1 MVIQKLENLRYNKL
15 INNSAFI
22 FTLLLFSCNKQSIL
36 KQDFN
41 CKESF
46 FSNLEEIK
54 DSNGKFSVQLP
65 SNWKT
70 NLYTDA
76 IQSSI
81 YGADTTKQLTK
92 TILLDVSYIS
102 NTIEINDLFKLKV
115 ENENLSNKLIQK
127 TTRELN
133 FLNKPSYYLISIGK
147 KGIYN
152 YKSLQ
157 LFITTNKEKT
167 MLVKAEIYGDSLVNE
182 RLCKAITLIEKI
194 KIHQ

>member
-1 MVIQKLENLRYNKL
+1 LSCKTL
-15 INNSAFI
+15 IKGSVCILGFA
-22 FTLLLFSCNKQSIL
+22 LLFFSCKQNSIL

-46 FSNLEEIK
+46 FSNLKEIK
-54 DSNGKFSVQLP
+54 DPNGNFSVQVP
-65 SNWKT
+65 SNWKI
-70 NLYTDA
+70 NRFTDA

-81 YGADTTKQLTK
+81 YGADTTKQLTNS
-92 TILLDVSYIS
+92 ILLDLSYIS
-102 NTIEINDLFKLKV
+102 NTIEINELFKLKV

-127 TTRELN
+127 KTKELN
-133 FLNKPSYYLISIGK
+133 FLNKPSYYVISIGK
-147 KGIYN
+147 KGPYS

-167 MLVKAEIYGDSLVNE
+167 MLIKAEIYGDSLVDE

-194 KIHQ
+194 KIHP

>member
-1 MVIQKLENLRYNKL
+1 LG
-15 INNSAFI
+15 AA
-22 FTLLLFSCNKQSIL
+22 LLFISCKQHSIL

-46 FSNLEEIK
+46 FSNLKEIK
-54 DSNGKFSVQLP
+54 GPNGNFSAQIP
-65 SNWKT
+65 SNWKI
-70 NLYTDA
+70 NRFTDA

-92 TILLDVSYIS
+92 A
-102 NTIEINDLFKLKV
+102 NPIEINELFKLKV

-127 TTRELN
+127 KTKELN
-133 FLNKPSYYLISIGK
+133 FLNKPSYYVISIGK
-147 KGIYN
+147 KGPYN

-157 LFITTNKEKT
+157 LLITTNKEKT
-167 MLVKAEIYGDSLVNE
+167 MLIKAEIYGDSLVDE

-194 KIHQ
+194 KIHS

>member
-1 MVIQKLENLRYNKL
+1 LRCKTL
-15 INNSAFI
+15 IKSSVCVFGAA
-22 FTLLLFSCNKQSIL
+22 LLFFSCKQHSIL

-46 FSNLEEIK
+46 FSNLKEVK
-54 DSNGKFSVQLP
+54 DPNGNFSVQVP
-65 SNWKT
+65 SNWKI
-70 NLYTDA
+70 NRYTDA

-92 TILLDVSYIS
+92 SILLDLSYIS
-102 NTIEINDLFKLKV
+102 NTIEINELFKLKV

-127 TTRELN
+127 KTKELN
-133 FLNKPSYYLISIGK
+133 FLNKPSYYVISIGK
-147 KGIYN
+147 KGTYS
-152 YKSLQ
+152 YTSLQ

-167 MLVKAEIYGDSLVNE
+167 MLVKAEIYGDYLVDE

-194 KIHQ
+194 KIHP

>member
-1 MVIQKLENLRYNKL
+1 LNYKSL
-15 INNSAFI
+15 IKISVCILGAA
-22 FTLLLFSCNKQSIL
+22 LLFFSCKQPSIL

-46 FSNLEEIK
+46 FSNLKEIK
-54 DSNGKFSVQLP
+54 GPNGNFSAQIP
-65 SNWKT
+65 SNWKI
-70 NLYTDA
+70 NRFTDA

-92 TILLDVSYIS
+92 AILLDLSYIS
-102 NTIEINDLFKLKV
+102 NPIEINELFKRKV

-127 TTRELN
+127 KTKELN
-133 FLNKPSYYLISIGK
+133 FLNKPSYYVISMGK
-147 KGIYN
+147 KGPYN

-167 MLVKAEIYGDSLVNE
+167 MLIKAEIYGDSLVDE

-194 KIHQ
+194 KIHS

>member
-1 MVIQKLENLRYNKL
+1 MSCKTL
-15 INNSAFI
+15 IKGSVCILGAA
-22 FTLLLFSCNKQSIL
+22 LLFISCKQHSIL
-36 KQDFN
+36 NEDFN

-46 FSNLEEIK
+46 FSNLKEIK
-54 DSNGKFSVQLP
+54 DPNGNFSAQLP
-65 SNWKT
+65 SNWKI
-70 NLYTDA
+70 NRFTDA

-92 TILLDVSYIS
+92 TILLDLSYIS
-102 NTIEINDLFKLKV
+102 NPIEINELFKLKV

-127 TTRELN
+127 KTKELN
-133 FLNKPSYYLISIGK
+133 FLNKPSYYVISMGK
-147 KGIYN
+147 KGPYN

-167 MLVKAEIYGDSLVNE
+167 MLIKVGIYGDSLVDE

-194 KIHQ
+194 KIYS

>member
-1 MVIQKLENLRYNKL
+1 MG
-15 INNSAFI
+15 AA
-22 FTLLLFSCNKQSIL
+22 LLFISCKQHSIL

-46 FSNLEEIK
+46 FSNLKEIK
-54 DSNGKFSVQLP
+54 GPNGNFSAQIP
-65 SNWKT
+65 SNWKI
-70 NLYTDA
+70 NRFTDA

-81 YGADTTKQLTK
+81 YGADTAKQLTK
-92 TILLDVSYIS
+92 TILLDLSYIS
-102 NTIEINDLFKLKV
+102 NPIEINELFKLKV

-127 TTRELN
+127 KTKELN
-133 FLNKPSYYLISIGK
+133 FLNKPSYYVISMGK
-147 KGIYN
+147 KGPYN

-167 MLVKAEIYGDSLVNE
+167 MLIKAEIYGDSLVDE

-194 KIHQ
+194 KIYS

>member
-1 MVIQKLENLRYNKL
+1 LSYNTFINSSVCIVI
-15 INNSAFI
+15 ISALF
-22 FTLLLFSCNKQSIL
+22 FSCNQQSIL
-36 KQDFN
+36 KEDFN

-46 FSNLEEIK
+46 FPNLEEIK
-54 DSNGKFSVQLP
+54 DSNGNFSLQVP

-81 YGADTTKQLTK
+81 YGADTTKQLTRA
-92 TILLDVSYIS
+92 ILLDVSYIS
-102 NTIEINDLFKLKV
+102 NAIEINELFKLQV

-127 TTRELN
+127 KEKQLN
-133 FLNKPSYYLISIGK
+133 FLNKPSYYVLSVGK
-147 KGIYN
+147 KRTYN

-157 LFITTNKEKT
+157 LFITVNKEKT
-167 MLVKAEIYGDSLVNE
+167 MLIKAEIYGDSLVNE
-182 RLCKAITLIEKI
+182 RICKAITLIEKI